1 MNMIFKTLLR
11 DFFQFLIQIYSLRS
25 HKFLTLLAQIQQLTM
40 VFVAHHM
47 EVFSRDLCIDNHANI
62 AIQIR
67 GGGGQSDD
75 ALWICFILFEQQNY
89 MLYVYSRSQLYW
101 CKLKC
106 IYIAYLYIFYLK
118 LTVQYRYV
126 HKRVLFYS

>member
-1 MNMIFKTLLR
+1 MDLKHCYDRLLVIYIYIYTHTEIPKNMNMIFKTLLR

-62 AIQIR
+62 AIQI
-67 GGGGQSDD
+67 GGGGGDR
-75 ALWICFILFEQQNY
+75 AMMLFGFA
-89 MLYVYSRSQLYW
+89 S
-101 CKLKC
+101 
-106 IYIAYLYIFYLK
+106 FYLSNK
-118 LTVQYRYV
+118 ITCYMYIQGPSYIGAN
-126 HKRVLFYS
+126 